1 LPISRDV
8 VKVRVVERSGEDP
21 LRAIRQD
28 AEILREYRT
37 VLSGDDLRE
46 IADRIKSAAGV
57 LEEASS
63 T

>member
-1 LPISRDV
+1 ML
-8 VKVRVVERSGEDP
+8 RVVERSGEDP

-57 LEEASS
+57 LEEASG